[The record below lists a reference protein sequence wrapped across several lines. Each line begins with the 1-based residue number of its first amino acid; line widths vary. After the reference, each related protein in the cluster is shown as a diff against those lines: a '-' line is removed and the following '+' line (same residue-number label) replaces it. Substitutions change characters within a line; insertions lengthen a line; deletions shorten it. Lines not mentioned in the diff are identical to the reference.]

1 MISTVTTTTVSTITT
16 AVGIAASLG
25 LMAVLTLIAFLV
37 AKELAGADGRPR
49 LQALGRALNVGIIPL
64 LLVFGAI
71 TAAKVVEV
79 L

>member
-37 AKELAGADGRPR
+37 AKELAGADSRPR

-71 TAAKVVEV
+71 AAAKVVEV